1 VATEITMTDGLTFVT
16 AEKMEAVI
24 QNLERRSFAKIPLE
38 DGRAIYV
45 NPVQV
50 VCVRES

>member
-1 VATEITMTDGLTFVT
+1 MGPTFVT

-38 DGRAIYV
+38 DGRAMYV